1 MRILENTI
9 TVFLVFVLIFCVIF
23 LDFGTRSSRIVIYDC
38 DALNTYE
45 VVPEEVKDECK
56 LINQNEFQR
65 KSISI

>member
-38 DALNTYE
+38 DALSTYD
-45 VVPEEVKDECK
+45 VVPEEVKEECK

-65 KSISI
+65 KSISV

>member
-1 MRILENTI
+1 MRLIENTI

-38 DALNTYE
+38 DTLNAYE

-56 LINQNEFQR
+56 LLNQNEFQR